1 LKSLLSLTVGLLLA
15 AGGVRA
21 QIITTIA
28 GSGMRGYAGNGDA
41 ATTADLFYPTG
52 MAIDN
57 AGNIFFADQNNN
69 RIRRIS
75 SSYVITTYAGGDT
88 FGYSGDGHVA
98 LAAALTSPTGVALDA
113 DRKLYIAD
121 YGNHCIRMVDK
132 DGLMRTFAGT
142 GEGGFGGDGGPATAA
157 LLNNP
162 ISIVTDKV
170 GNVYIA
176 DHGNNRVRKVDSK
189 GIITT
194 IAGSG
199 ADGGGNKGDGGPA
212 TAASFAMPTGIALDK
227 AGNLFIADA
236 VNGYIREVTT
246 DGIMHTVAGN
256 GYSGYNG
263 DGVMATAAKLFLP
276 WSIAIDQNDNLYI
289 ADQNNNRV
297 RKVNKAGI
305 ISTYAGIGH
314 MGYSGDGG
322 CANAA
327 ELSYPWGV
335 AVDGA
340 GSVYISDWGVS
351 CIRKVSNISCDPSQA
366 PVIKKD
372 YELVPNAD
380 EGLID
385 IIQGEPEDMSA
396 AVKVMNAIGKS
407 VYNGT
412 LTFASGKAQL
422 VTNTLPSG
430 IYIIELQDAKGRVES
445 FRVMLEN

>member
-1 LKSLLSLTVGLLLA
+1 MVCLMSSVGVIS
-15 AGGVRA
+15 G
-21 QIITTIA
+21 QIINTIA
-28 GSGMRGYAGNGDA
+28 GSGLHGYAGNGDA
-41 ATTADLFYPTG
+41 ATTAELFYPTG
-52 MAIDN
+52 IAIDN

-75 SSYVITTYAGGDT
+75 NSYVISTFAGGDT

-98 LAAALTSPTGVALDA
+98 VAASLTTPTGVAVDGN
-113 DRKLYIAD
+113 RRVYIAD
-121 YGNHCIRMVDK
+121 YGNNCIRMVDN
-132 DGLMRTFAGT
+132 DGLMHTFAGT
-142 GEGGFGGDGGPATAA
+142 AQNGFGGDGGPATAA
-157 LLNNP
+157 MLNNP
-162 ISIVTDKV
+162 ISVVADMA
-170 GNVYIA
+170 GNVFIA
-176 DHGNNRVRKVDSK
+176 DHGNNRVRKVDRN

-199 ADGGGNKGDGGPA
+199 EDGGGNKGDGGPA
-212 TAASFAMPTGIALDK
+212 TLASFAMPTGIALDR

-236 VNGYIREVTT
+236 VNGYIRKVTT

-256 GYSGYNG
+256 GSSGYNG
-263 DGVMATAAKLFLP
+263 DGGMATAAKLFLP

-305 ISTYAGIGH
+305 ISTYAGVGH

-327 ELSYPWGV
+327 ELSYPWGI
-335 AVDGA
+335 AVDGT

-366 PVIKKD
+366 PVIKKN
-372 YELVPNAD
+372 YELVPNPD
-380 EGLID
+380 EGSID
-385 IIQGEPEDMSA
+385 IIQGDPEDGAA

-412 LTFASGKAQL
+412 ITFASGKAQL
-422 VTNTLPSG
+422 VTNNLPSG